1 MKYVIIGGGLTGLYL
16 GYLLKKINIDFEIYE
31 KSSYPG
37 GKVKTSCGSNTIS
50 ALHINM
56 LKLINKLDI
65 KYNIKNNIITYNK
78 KINDYLKIILEEFNN
93 QKPKNISVYIF
104 VNSVLTEN
112 DFQDFINLIEDKNIL
127 ENEISTFMKYNFYDL
142 NPTNK
147 YNQLIELENP
157 EEIIEKLTDY
167 IKDNIYLGHYVQEI
181 NYLELTNK
189 YLIMVNDRYINADK
203 LIIAT
208 NISIKNIRLS
218 LPKTI
223 TRQFNYIKSFPYI
236 KLITTHS
243 SKITDIKTNEILL
256 LKSLFSNIRKIDNI
270 TLSMNYIIG
279 DNANILF
286 ELLKTNNNDLLTKL
300 LQNIIKNIPPVKK
313 FKYCY
318 WLNGYHINTKIL
330 KTNFYKN
337 YNLLLAGEWVSEYH
351 NTLEGSCISA
361 LKTYKIIESQL
372 YIDLLKR

>member
-1 MKYVIIGGGLTGLYL
+1 MNVPMQY
-16 GYLLKKINIDFEIYE
+16 YLLKKINIDFEIYE
-31 KSSYPG
+31 KSTYPG

-50 ALHINM
+50 PFHLNM
-56 LKLINKLDI
+56 LKLLSRLDI
-65 KYNIKNNIITYNK
+65 NYKIRNNIITFDSR
-78 KINDYLKIILEEFNN
+78 INNYLKIILEEFNN
-93 QKPKNISVYIF
+93 QKPKNISVYVFIQSILSLEDFKIF
-104 VNSVLTEN
+104 L
-112 DFQDFINLIEDKNIL
+112 NLIEDKNIL

-147 YNQLIELENP
+147 YNQLIEIEKP
-157 EEIIEKLTDY
+157 EKLIEKLSDY
-167 IKDNIYLGHYVQEI
+167 IQDNLYLGHFVQEI
-181 NYLELTNK
+181 NYLESTNK
-189 YLIMVNDRYINADK
+189 YLIMVNDRYINADR

-243 SKITDIKTNEILL
+243 SKINQIKSNEILL
-256 LKSLFSNIRKIDNI
+256 SKSLFSNIRKLDDI
-270 TLSMNYIIG
+270 TLSMDYIIG

-286 ELLKTNNNDLLTKL
+286 EVLKKNNSDLLSKL
-300 LQNIIKNIPPVKK
+300 LQNIIKDIPSVKK
-313 FKYCY
+313 FKYCF
-318 WLNGYHINTKIL
+318 WSNGYHINTKIL
-330 KTNFYKN
+330 RTNFYKN